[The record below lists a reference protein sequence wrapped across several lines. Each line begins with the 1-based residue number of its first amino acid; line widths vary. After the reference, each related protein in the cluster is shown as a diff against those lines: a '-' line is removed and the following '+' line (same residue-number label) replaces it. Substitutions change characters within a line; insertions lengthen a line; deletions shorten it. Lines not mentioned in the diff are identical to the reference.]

1 MRRHRLI
8 APALLLA
15 LVSGCAS
22 LTEAPRLFGG
32 TRALI
37 ARPFPITQAEFRLGS
52 ERPIVAGP
60 VGLVL
65 TNLYWLVD
73 LPMSFVMDMLIAP
86 ISYFA
91 FDGGEDG
98 RRGGG
103 EPRQPYTPP
112 TDADGPPPLL
122 DGGDPLAPL

>member
-1 MRRHRLI
+1 M
-8 APALLLA
+8 
-15 LVSGCAS
+15 SGCTS

-37 ARPFPITQAEFRLGS
+37 ERPFPITQAEFRLGT

-65 TNLYWLVD
+65 TNLYWIVD
-73 LPMSFVMDMLIAP
+73 LPLSFVMDMLLSP
-86 ISYFA
+86 ISFFI
-91 FDGGEDG
+91 FDGGEDA

-103 EPRQPYTPP
+103 DYRQPYSPP
-112 TDADGPPPLL
+112 TETDGPPPLE
-122 DGGDPLAPL
+122 GGDPLAPL